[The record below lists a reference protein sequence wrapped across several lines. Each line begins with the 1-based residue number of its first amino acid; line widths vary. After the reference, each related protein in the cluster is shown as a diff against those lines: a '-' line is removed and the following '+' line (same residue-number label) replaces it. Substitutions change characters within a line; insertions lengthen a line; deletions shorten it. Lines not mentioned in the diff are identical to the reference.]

1 MQSEYTL
8 TPMTKIEAVIFDADG
23 TLLDTREF
31 IFQALERTLGH
42 HGHAVPS
49 RDVFTSH
56 MGAHLID
63 MYMALAPDGDV
74 AKLVE
79 HHRELHRE
87 ELLYL
92 VAAYEGLHELLQHIR
107 EHGAKLGICT
117 NRGEGA
123 RDLLRQIGILQDF
136 DTVVTADDVKKH
148 KPDPEGLLQ
157 ALAHIDVAPQH
168 AVMVGDT
175 TADIGAGKAA
185 GVAYTIGLTHGFST
199 ASILRDA
206 GADYVVDHLD
216 GVLNV
221 LREQSF

>member
-1 MQSEYTL
+1 MAT
-8 TPMTKIEAVIFDADG
+8 IDAIIFDADG

-31 IFQALERTLGH
+31 IFQALERTLGA

-56 MGAHLID
+56 MGAHLVE
-63 MYMALAPDGDV
+63 MYAALAPDGDV

-107 EHGAKLGICT
+107 GQGMKLGVCT
-117 NRGEGA
+117 NRGAGA
-123 RDLLRQIGILQDF
+123 RDLLRQIGIYDDF
-136 DTVVTADDVKKH
+136 ATIVTADDVKNH

-157 ALAHIDVAPQH
+157 ALENIGVGADRS
-168 AVMVGDT
+168 VMVGDT
-175 TADIGAGKAA
+175 PADIGAGKNA
-185 GVAYTIGLTHGFST
+185 GVAFTIGITHGFT
-199 ASILRDA
+199 TEDMLRAA
-206 GADYVVDHLD
+206 GADYIAHHLNEIPD
-216 GVLNV
+216 I
-221 LREQSF
+221 LRNR